1 MTRVVWWWSRA
12 GEDPH
17 LNLPPQTGE
26 EVGGDAPGGRVV
38 RAAVVRDV
46 ARCGGRR
53 CPAPF
58 PARRPQGT
66 PLRFGKG
73 RPCGGR
79 PQGTGPVAGGHKGSP
94 LRFGKGRPC
103 GGRPQGIA
111 PVAGGHK
118 GSPLRRSATRD
129 RPCGGRPQGI
139 APTEVGHKGSALWRA
154 ATRDRPYGWAA
165 TGDCPCGGRPQGIAP
180 TRGRPCGGRVG
191 GGVARAAGYCIFL
204 RAVRLSGNLWSWQ

>member
-1 MTRVVWWWSRA
+1 MAHVGVVARGGRPPSQS
-12 GEDPH
+12 
-17 LNLPPQTGE
+17 LPPQTGE

-79 PQGTGPVAGGHKGSP
+79 PQGIGPVAGGHKGSP
-94 LRFGKGRPC
+94 LWR
-103 GGRPQGIA
+103 A
-111 PVAGGHK
+111 
-118 GSPLRRSATRD
+118 ATRD
-129 RPCGGRPQGI
+129 RPYGGRPQGI
-139 APTEVGHKGSALWRA
+139 APTEVGHKGSPL
-154 ATRDRPYGWAA
+154 
-165 TGDCPCGGRPQGIAP
+165 
-180 TRGRPCGGRVG
+180 RVG
-191 GGVARAAGYCIFL
+191 GNKGSPLRGDAPVGGAWVAASRALRDIAFSCALCVCLGTCGHGNDGTDGWGVRCGVCFACDVGLLGVVSGYVL
-204 RAVRLSGNLWSWQ
+204 AYGYEA